1 MAQTWKIVLI
11 VLRIVAGSI
20 LVLVGII
27 GLVAPGPGVLLIL
40 TGMLLLAKDVPP
52 VRRLMCWLLDR
63 PIVHRLE
70 KRFPRLRDPLEHLR
84 ANLKSHPRGKHDK
97 KVVSAP
103 AKPAQERCDVA

>member
-40 TGMLLLAKDVPP
+40 TGMLLLAKDVPRS
-52 VRRLMCWLLDR
+52 V
-63 PIVHRLE
+63 
-70 KRFPRLRDPLEHLR
+70 
-84 ANLKSHPRGKHDK
+84 G
-97 KVVSAP
+97 
-103 AKPAQERCDVA
+103 

>member
-1 MAQTWKIVLI
+1 
-11 VLRIVAGSI
+11 
-20 LVLVGII
+20 
-27 GLVAPGPGVLLIL
+27 
-40 TGMLLLAKDVPP
+40 
-52 VRRLMCWLLDR
+52 MCWLLDR